1 MIGAT
6 SKNGAKRFVI
16 GLVNLEVSLIE
27 LKLCE
32 FRNELAR
39 ERILKR
45 LVLDIQLIFIKLNN
59 FDFIKIGRRNESIA

>member
-45 LVLDIQLIFIKLNN
+45 LEDDKEAGFPL
-59 FDFIKIGRRNESIA
+59 SIMSFTMWSMEVGGSF